1 MICRDGSSLFHVT
14 DMESWHLD
22 DDEEDD
28 IVAQFLVDAANAAE
42 LRKHLYGRVA
52 EKVENLLS
60 VYAAENH
67 LKEPD

>member
-1 MICRDGSSLFHVT
+1 MRTWTLDGIFICVDANPVAEMYLN
-14 DMESWHLD
+14 E
-22 DDEEDD
+22 DE
-28 IVAQFLVDAANAAE
+28 ATFLVDAANAAE